1 MRWVYNLRVAPGWGL
16 REPCRGECLSPS
28 AALLGVL
35 VLLGPRAAG
44 APRDAGHPSLWP
56 PANDLHPLR
65 GLVSA
70 SSWAFP
76 ACSTSQ
82 TGPPGAEG
90 SAFVSP
96 VCPSCPTGP
105 PGTEGRAPAA
115 GSRKG
120 AVSCTPKQVWGGTQ
134 IWVSQGPAEESACLL
149 LPRPSGCSCYLAR
162 EPRALPDTQG
172 IQRPSHGSDDG
183 IQNLPG
189 QTARTL
195 RVSDPPGTEGRRESD
210 TLLEVEEGRL

>member
-35 VLLGPRAAG
+35 VLLGPRDAG

-120 AVSCTPKQVWGGTQ
+120 AVSCTPKQVWGGTRRG
-134 IWVSQGPAEESACLL
+134 SPE
-149 LPRPSGCSCYLAR
+149 
-162 EPRALPDTQG
+162 ALPGRMPASFWYSLQG
-172 IQRPSHGSDDG
+172 ARVTLPARRGRSQRRGRFLRS
-183 IQNLPG
+183 
-189 QTARTL
+189 TL
-195 RVSDPPGTEGRRESD
+195 G
-210 TLLEVEEGRL
+210 